1 MAGGLILA
9 KLELIWICFLVFID
23 ISVTRHFVFDLRFVS
38 SYHHAII
45 SGSTVAGAPAA
56 ILDHERISGMKATYS
71 KSSGCKGLSF

>member
-1 MAGGLILA
+1 MA
-9 KLELIWICFLVFID
+9 KLELIWIWFLVFID

-45 SGSTVAGAPAA
+45 SGNSSNSTVAGAPAA

-71 KSSGCKGLSF
+71 KAPGCKGLSF